1 MSSNTLN
8 AKNVKKLT
16 GNMILKND
24 LREKDVHRSAN
35 SSLSKQ
41 RLLKNGQNLTG
52 NIRMTKKVATKP
64 ASKLSSANQSKV
76 NRNTIKNESED
87 DYNSNI
93 YN

>member
-16 GNMILKND
+16 GNMILKNE

-41 RLLKNGQNLTG
+41 RLLKNG
-52 NIRMTKKVATKP
+52 
-64 ASKLSSANQSKV
+64 
-76 NRNTIKNESED
+76 
-87 DYNSNI
+87 
-93 YN
+93 